1 MKKTNQ
7 RLFYPQKVKR
17 QLFCA
22 LVACAVCAIPVNAQS
37 GTISLNKS
45 NVSMHTIMQ
54 EVEGQSDYTFFYNDN
69 QIKLDKKVSVKA
81 QNATIEQVLAQ
92 MFKNSGYTYKIVN
105 NQIIVSKANAVAA
118 VEKQQQQQAKKVTGC
133 VKNAL
138 GEPIIGASVVEKGAP
153 TNGTI
158 TDFDGNFTLT
168 VSGNELQISYI
179 GYLPQVVKVQ
189 SGVTSYNVTLKED
202 TKTLDE
208 VVVIGYGTQ
217 KKVNLTGAVAS
228 VSTDDIKD
236 RVQTNVLSAVQGTVP
251 GVTIISRPGST
262 PSINFRGRGNL
273 GTSAPLYVIDGAI
286 ADATVFSNLD
296 PNTIESIS
304 FLKDAASS
312 AIYGSRAAYGVVL
325 VTTKGGKAEKM
336 NVAYSG
342 YVGVKTPTYLPDVL
356 DSWDYATLLNEAKY
370 NANPSGGKNQAYTN
384 EEIGWFRDGSNPDYY
399 PNTNWADL
407 VLDKHVLTTQHSL
420 NFSGGSEK
428 VRFFSSVGYVF
439 NDNFMPGVTDDRYNL
454 NLNLQSDVT
463 KWLTLKTGV
472 KYIRNSSDTKNGTPW
487 IANFVLVPSI
497 MVAQQSN
504 GEWGSIAGGKD
515 ATQTFMNS
523 NPLRTLSFDNWSKST
538 TENTMYDLGF
548 DLKPIENLV
557 ISGQLDYKR
566 YEYKSKSYSA
576 EYPEV
581 VHFETGKEIPGTGNS
596 SPNSMSMYWISNSN
610 MMTTLTAKYDLKLG
624 QHAVNFLV
632 GTSYEHYKYERL
644 YSKRTDFV
652 SDGLEDIEQGNNIS
666 KDLPDG
672 RGIVESKMLSYF
684 GRINYSYK
692 DRYLFEANLRA
703 DASSRFHKDNRWGW
717 FPSFSA
723 GWRISEESFMKP
735 IAWLNNLKLR
745 ASYGTLGNINNV
757 GYYDYFELLSSNANY
772 NFNDEPVKGVLEA
785 QITNKTLGWETVALA
800 DFGLDVDLFDN
811 KLSVT
816 ADYYIKNTKD
826 ILLGYNVPAETGIW
840 TKPVMNLAKVRNTG
854 FELAAT
860 YRNKIGDLS
869 YSVSGNIATNN
880 NEIVTLAGSDNM
892 IQNGG
897 DVVRYILKE
906 GEAIGSYYGLETD
919 GLYTQEHYYKDGRK
933 PNAGDIKYVP
943 QRENVEWGDDITDDD
958 RTIIGKDV
966 PDFTYGINI
975 NLQWKNFELSAFGQ
989 GVSGTSVAFESEQ
1002 VFAFMLNSNPRKYHL
1017 SRWNEDNPN
1026 PNAACPRLYGG
1037 NYYDEYNK
1045 HFSDYQLFDADYFRI
1060 KTISLG
1066 YMVPKDAVTRWGLSS
1081 LKFFL
1086 TGENLF
1092 TFRADKDMKD
1102 FDPESSTGRG
1112 ISAFGA
1118 KSVAFGVNVSF

>member
-17 QLFCA
+17 QFFCA

-133 VKNAL
+133 VKDAL

-919 GLYTQEHYYKDGRK
+919 GLYTQEEIDAGHYYKYGRK

-1002 VFAFMLNSNPRKYHL
+1002 VFAFMLNS
-1017 SRWNEDNPN
+1017 NPN

>member
-133 VKNAL
+133 VKDAL

-735 IAWLNNLKLR
+735 ITWLNNLKLR

-757 GYYDYFELLSSNANY
+757 YR
-772 NFNDEPVKGVLEA
+772 
-785 QITNKTLGWETVALA
+785 TNLHP
-800 DFGLDVDLFDN
+800 N
-811 KLSVT
+811 RSPPKLQS
-816 ADYYIKNTKD
+816 
-826 ILLGYNVPAETGIW
+826 
-840 TKPVMNLAKVRNTG
+840 
-854 FELAAT
+854 
-860 YRNKIGDLS
+860 
-869 YSVSGNIATNN
+869 
-880 NEIVTLAGSDNM
+880 
-892 IQNGG
+892 
-897 DVVRYILKE
+897 
-906 GEAIGSYYGLETD
+906 
-919 GLYTQEHYYKDGRK
+919 
-933 PNAGDIKYVP
+933 
-943 QRENVEWGDDITDDD
+943 
-958 RTIIGKDV
+958 
-966 PDFTYGINI
+966 
-975 NLQWKNFELSAFGQ
+975 
-989 GVSGTSVAFESEQ
+989 
-1002 VFAFMLNSNPRKYHL
+1002 
-1017 SRWNEDNPN
+1017 PN
-1026 PNAACPRLYGG
+1026 P
-1037 NYYDEYNK
+1037 
-1045 HFSDYQLFDADYFRI
+1045 
-1060 KTISLG
+1060 
-1066 YMVPKDAVTRWGLSS
+1066 
-1081 LKFFL
+1081 
-1086 TGENLF
+1086 
-1092 TFRADKDMKD
+1092 
-1102 FDPESSTGRG
+1102 
-1112 ISAFGA
+1112 
-1118 KSVAFGVNVSF
+1118 KSC

>member
-133 VKNAL
+133 VKDAL

-236 RVQTNVLSAVQGTVP
+236 RVQTNVLSAIQGTVP

-538 TENTMYDLGF
+538 T
-548 DLKPIENLV
+548 
-557 ISGQLDYKR
+557 
-566 YEYKSKSYSA
+566 
-576 EYPEV
+576 
-581 VHFETGKEIPGTGNS
+581 
-596 SPNSMSMYWISNSN
+596 
-610 MMTTLTAKYDLKLG
+610 
-624 QHAVNFLV
+624 
-632 GTSYEHYKYERL
+632 
-644 YSKRTDFV
+644 
-652 SDGLEDIEQGNNIS
+652 
-666 KDLPDG
+666 
-672 RGIVESKMLSYF
+672 
-684 GRINYSYK
+684 
-692 DRYLFEANLRA
+692 
-703 DASSRFHKDNRWGW
+703 
-717 FPSFSA
+717 
-723 GWRISEESFMKP
+723 
-735 IAWLNNLKLR
+735 
-745 ASYGTLGNINNV
+745 
-757 GYYDYFELLSSNANY
+757 
-772 NFNDEPVKGVLEA
+772 
-785 QITNKTLGWETVALA
+785 
-800 DFGLDVDLFDN
+800 
-811 KLSVT
+811 
-816 ADYYIKNTKD
+816 
-826 ILLGYNVPAETGIW
+826 
-840 TKPVMNLAKVRNTG
+840 
-854 FELAAT
+854 
-860 YRNKIGDLS
+860 
-869 YSVSGNIATNN
+869 
-880 NEIVTLAGSDNM
+880 
-892 IQNGG
+892 
-897 DVVRYILKE
+897 
-906 GEAIGSYYGLETD
+906 
-919 GLYTQEHYYKDGRK
+919 
-933 PNAGDIKYVP
+933 
-943 QRENVEWGDDITDDD
+943 
-958 RTIIGKDV
+958 
-966 PDFTYGINI
+966 
-975 NLQWKNFELSAFGQ
+975 
-989 GVSGTSVAFESEQ
+989 
-1002 VFAFMLNSNPRKYHL
+1002 
-1017 SRWNEDNPN
+1017 
-1026 PNAACPRLYGG
+1026 
-1037 NYYDEYNK
+1037 
-1045 HFSDYQLFDADYFRI
+1045 
-1060 KTISLG
+1060 
-1066 YMVPKDAVTRWGLSS
+1066 
-1081 LKFFL
+1081 
-1086 TGENLF
+1086 
-1092 TFRADKDMKD
+1092 
-1102 FDPESSTGRG
+1102 
-1112 ISAFGA
+1112 
-1118 KSVAFGVNVSF
+1118 

>member
-133 VKNAL
+133 VKDAL

-236 RVQTNVLSAVQGTVP
+236 RVQTNVLSAIQGTVP

-286 ADATVFSNLD
+286 ADATVYSNLD

-632 GTSYEHYKYERL
+632 GTSYEHYKSERL

-703 DASSRFHKDNRWGW
+703 DASSRFIR
-717 FPSFSA
+717 
-723 GWRISEESFMKP
+723 
-735 IAWLNNLKLR
+735 
-745 ASYGTLGNINNV
+745 TTV
-757 GYYDYFELLSSNANY
+757 GDGSLLS
-772 NFNDEPVKGVLEA
+772 P
-785 QITNKTLGWETVALA
+785 
-800 DFGLDVDLFDN
+800 
-811 KLSVT
+811 
-816 ADYYIKNTKD
+816 
-826 ILLGYNVPAETGIW
+826 
-840 TKPVMNLAKVRNTG
+840 
-854 FELAAT
+854 
-860 YRNKIGDLS
+860 
-869 YSVSGNIATNN
+869 
-880 NEIVTLAGSDNM
+880 
-892 IQNGG
+892 
-897 DVVRYILKE
+897 
-906 GEAIGSYYGLETD
+906 
-919 GLYTQEHYYKDGRK
+919 
-933 PNAGDIKYVP
+933 
-943 QRENVEWGDDITDDD
+943 
-958 RTIIGKDV
+958 
-966 PDFTYGINI
+966 PD
-975 NLQWKNFELSAFGQ
+975 
-989 GVSGTSVAFESEQ
+989 GVS
-1002 VFAFMLNSNPRKYHL
+1002 
-1017 SRWNEDNPN
+1017 
-1026 PNAACPRLYGG
+1026 
-1037 NYYDEYNK
+1037 
-1045 HFSDYQLFDADYFRI
+1045 
-1060 KTISLG
+1060 
-1066 YMVPKDAVTRWGLSS
+1066 
-1081 LKFFL
+1081 
-1086 TGENLF
+1086 
-1092 TFRADKDMKD
+1092 
-1102 FDPESSTGRG
+1102 
-1112 ISAFGA
+1112 A
-1118 KSVAFGVNVSF
+1118 KNRS